1 MAILSG
7 HQLTKRPFLLD
18 YRFWLHVTGWLAFF
32 AAPLILP
39 IPIFK
44 HLPDYYVNYLYVT
57 RVIINLILVGIFYLN
72 LLCLTPKLLLNR
84 NLTQFLLYLTVLF
97 FLMIL
102 LDNLLLRNIKNDLQ
116 MYFSDIVENDFF
128 FRDVK
133 ENTIFTSPQFFANL
147 IMFALIILS
156 SSLWAVLTDRMRQQ
170 EFSRQILYEKT
181 SAELAV
187 LRLQI
192 SPHFLF
198 NTLNNIRWLTRIKS
212 DLAETSV
219 MELSEILRYMLF
231 QVTHH
236 QVNLK
241 DEVMYLK
248 KYVNLQKLRIHP
260 KAEIDFSCV
269 GDDQDVRIEPLL
281 LMPFVENAFK
291 FGLHPDQS
299 SKISVYLSVKEHELL
314 FKCQNQCFELTN
326 DGEIIGTGQGLLNV
340 KKRLEL
346 HYPRTHTLTITHD
359 EHFFSV
365 ELKLSLKHE

>member
-1 MAILSG
+1 MAILDG
-7 HQLTKRPFLLD
+7 QRLTQKRFLLD
-18 YRFWLHVTGWLAFF
+18 YRFWLHVTGWSAFF

-39 IPIFK
+39 IPIFE
-44 HLPDYYVNYLYVT
+44 HLPEYYVNYLFIT

-72 LLCLTPKLLLNR
+72 LLRLTPKLLLNR
-84 NLTQFLLYLTVLF
+84 SLIQFLLYLAVLF
-97 FLMIL
+97 SMMIL

-116 MYFSDIVENDFF
+116 MYFSDIVENDLF
-128 FRDVK
+128 FRDLN

-170 EFSRQILYEKT
+170 EFSQQMLYEKT

-236 QVNLK
+236 QVNLH
-241 DEVMYLK
+241 DEIMYLK
-248 KYVNLQKLRIHP
+248 RYVNLQKLRIHP
-260 KAEIDFSCV
+260 KAEIDISCV
-269 GDDQDVRIEPLL
+269 GDHQDVRIEPLL
-281 LMPFVENAFK
+281 FMPFVENAFK
-291 FGLHPDQS
+291 FGLHPDHS
-299 SKISVYLSVKEHELL
+299 PKISIYLSVKDYELL
-314 FKCQNQCFELTN
+314 FRCKNQCFELAN
-326 DGEIIGTGQGLLNV
+326 DEEITGTGQGLLNV

-346 HYPRTHTLTITHD
+346 HYPQTHTLTINHD